1 MSSSRIRLRVVLA
14 LAAVPSVAAWADDA
28 RLFAPAAFS
37 MSQPEDQGEGRPA
50 ARSGPPEGSE
60 ASFVVGG
67 THAFRADFEDDTGK
81 IGVTR
86 AEADFGLTIP
96 VAEHR
101 WLDVEIFYERSWYHF
116 KDVTGFGAGVS
127 DPWDDAQ
134 TLRLTL
140 GYRVGLSAR
149 WSYFVGAFLDS
160 SGEDGAD
167 FSDSLTYGGLGGVG
181 YRVNDNLELGLGVL
195 VASRLEDDP
204 WVIPLPRLDWKL
216 GEKVRLRVGGSR
228 AGGALTWDVSE
239 SVTLALE
246 AAYRSREYRLEDGNP
261 AAPEGVMRDRQVPVG
276 LALTWRAS
284 PHVWVG
290 ARAGFV
296 AWQEYEM
303 LDRDGVR
310 LAEKEADATP
320 YVGASLRVAF

>member
-1 MSSSRIRLRVVLA
+1 MSSPVVRVCVVLTWVAAPTLAA
-14 LAAVPSVAAWADDA
+14 LAEGT
-28 RLFAPAAFS
+28 RLFTPAAFS
-37 MSQPEDQGEGRPA
+37 MRQPEDQPGDRPA

-60 ASFVVGG
+60 VSFVVGG

-86 AEADFGLTIP
+86 AEADFGLAIP

-101 WLDVEIFYERSWYHF
+101 WLDVGIFYERSWYHF
-116 KDVTGFGAGVS
+116 KDVTGFGAGVT

-140 GYRVGLSAR
+140 GYRVGLGAT
-149 WSYFVGAFLDS
+149 WSYFLAAFLDS

-167 FSDSLTYGGLGGVG
+167 FSDSLTYGGLGGLG

-216 GEKVRLRVGGSR
+216 GEKVRLRLGGSR

-239 SVTLALE
+239 SVTVGLE
-246 AAYRSREYRLEDGNP
+246 AAYRSREYRLEDDNA
-261 AAPEGVMRDRQVPVG
+261 AAPEGVVRDRQVPVG

-296 AWQEYEM
+296 AWQEYEL
-303 LDRDGVR
+303 LDRDGARVV
-310 LAEKEADATP
+310 EKEADATP